1 VIDVEPETTFP
12 FDYFGMME
20 DLMII
25 ADESS
30 MTCDT
35 ARNIA
40 GRSRLL
46 QIL

>member
-1 VIDVEPETTFP
+1 VRAEAFAGLGVSLRCSEGAIKKT
-12 FDYFGMME
+12 
-20 DLMII
+20 
-25 ADESS
+25 
-30 MTCDT
+30 MTRET